1 MINAISEMIFD
12 IVITG
17 IITLD
22 FLILYLNVKI
32 NSVKTVGIC
41 KKNLA
46 CSRGNKGMFEYEIDG
61 IKHYN
66 AEKTMHLGAFKIEQ
80 KYTIYVNK
88 NNHEKFVSKIVLI
101 DYMIFIIFS
110 GIPFFS
116 PGGGGA
122 GIPETPGKIII
133 YYALFTNNQL
143 LPLES

>member
-22 FLILYLNVKI
+22 FLILYMNVKI

-66 AEKTMHLGAFKIEQ
+66 AEKTMHLGTFKIEKNILFMSIRIITKNLFQ
-80 KYTIYVNK
+80 KK
-88 NNHEKFVSKIVLI
+88 CLLI
-101 DYMIFIIFS
+101 I
-110 GIPFFS
+110 
-116 PGGGGA
+116 
-122 GIPETPGKIII
+122 
-133 YYALFTNNQL
+133 
-143 LPLES
+143 

>member
-46 CSRGNKGMFEYEIDG
+46 CSSGNKGMFEYEIDG

-110 GIPFFS
+110 GIPFLFFC
-116 PGGGGA
+116 
-122 GIPETPGKIII
+122 
-133 YYALFTNNQL
+133 YAAFIHG
-143 LPLES
+143 